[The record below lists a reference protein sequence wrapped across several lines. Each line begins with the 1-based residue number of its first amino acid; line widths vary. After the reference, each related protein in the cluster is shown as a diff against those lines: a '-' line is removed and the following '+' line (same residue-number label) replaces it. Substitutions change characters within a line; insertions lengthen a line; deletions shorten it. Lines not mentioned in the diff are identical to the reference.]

1 MLLADSP
8 NPTEEAELGI
18 IIPILK
24 KVKLRLWD
32 VKRLVESHMTNKCQS
47 WDQKKSVC
55 LWSGALFTVQ
65 VSTWTSHSMGI

>member
-24 KVKLRLWD
+24 KVKLRL
-32 VKRLVESHMTNKCQS
+32 
-47 WDQKKSVC
+47 
-55 LWSGALFTVQ
+55 
-65 VSTWTSHSMGI
+65 